1 MHNSNL
7 SSLQLFF
14 DKYLYIWIFATVV
27 IIYIQICK
35 LWIDFKSY
43 KSDSEKAH
51 AQTRLNNIAIA
62 IILLYFIVFP
72 GLDYFFDW
80 NFFPTK
86 PSIKCDSPPYNLNG
100 TSWRAPLVVAAQ
112 SVEMSSIENVQL
124 FREIVPNNIYN
135 TLTYDTMTDQQKE
148 EFVQHTVDL
157 AIYQNRVSGLAN
169 VSNSMFRNCRHFG
182 DMVNQHLHAVDKSY
196 WTSWSMN
203 PPLHPNC
210 SLGRLASPT
219 HRFITAMRR

>member
-7 SSLQLFF
+7 SSLQLFI

-35 LWIDFKSY
+35 LWIDFKLY

-51 AQTRLNNIAIA
+51 AQTRLNNIAIVLT
-62 IILLYFIVFP
+62 LLYFIVLP

-86 PSIKCDSPPYNLNG
+86 LPIKCDSPPYNLNG
-100 TSWRAPLVVAAQ
+100 TSWRGPLVVIAE
-112 SVEMSSIENVQL
+112 SVEMGSIENVQR
-124 FREIVPNNIYN
+124 FREIVPNNIYS
-135 TLTYDTMTDQQKE
+135 TLTYGTMTNEQKE

-157 AIYQNRVSGLAN
+157 AIYQNRVSNLPN
-169 VSNSMFRNCRHFG
+169 VSNSMFKNCRHFG
-182 DMVNQHLHAVDKSY
+182 DMVNQHLHAVDNRY
-196 WTSWSMN
+196 WTSWSMD
-203 PPLHPNC
+203 PTLHPRC